1 MIMTLCSM
9 SATGSLNHIGYV
21 AVMAHALSR
30 FPESGTSTA
39 SGPAETNALS
49 RSIAHIQ

>member
-1 MIMTLCSM
+1 MTVCSM

-30 FPESGTSTA
+30 FPESGMSTA
-39 SGPAETNALS
+39 SVH
-49 RSIAHIQ
+49 HILDLPRQMH